1 VTGVRPALFCADITD
16 VARLQHLAGRYRPPV
31 ALLLAWLSV
40 PTLGVDRALAWI
52 GVVLAAEVW
61 TWICTRPAMTRAL
74 TVREMVTY
82 VLSGTVTMP
91 AWAALGT
98 MFWFDG
104 GPDGVGVAMAL
115 WVGQLLYT
123 QRFVFQSYL
132 AILMGNAVMVATM
145 AVVPMIH
152 PRTQSSADH
161 ALFELGLLF
170 CIGFTISASLAAY
183 ARIRA
188 LAEQNAAIQRAA
200 VTDELTALPN
210 RSRFTQALDEATA
223 ARMEVW
229 LLYMDL
235 DRFKNVND
243 TLGHQA
249 GDALLRQFAG
259 RLLEVS
265 PPGALVARLG
275 GDEFAALVAEPDFSL
290 EQAEALCRRIVS
302 SVKAPFA
309 IENGQAHVGVSIGL
323 ASAASGD
330 LSGADLM
337 RRADIALYSM
347 KANGRAGYTVF
358 NDDLE
363 MAVRSRTEIE
373 EALRATLA
381 SGGGLSLAYQPKVDR
396 LGRMNGV
403 EALVRWR
410 MNGRPVSPAIFVPI
424 AEDTGLILALGD
436 WVLGEAIAFALRW
449 PGLSVAVNLSPAQM
463 REVAFGANLLDR
475 IRRAGLEPGRI
486 ELEITET
493 ALFDSKASTL
503 DVLGELRAAGLH
515 VALDDF
521 GTGYSSLRH
530 LHSVSV
536 DRVKIDQSFV
546 AGLNRG
552 HESAAIISAVIQLG
566 HSMGLQI
573 TAEGVET
580 TAQRDFLVEAGADEL
595 QGYLYARP
603 LNEEQLRSWMAQQTA
618 GEVGRLAA

>member
-1 VTGVRPALFCADITD
+1 VNGRPALFCADITD
-16 VARLQHLAGRYRPPV
+16 VARLQHLAGRYRALV
-31 ALLLAWLSV
+31 AMLLAWLSV
-40 PTLGVDRALAWI
+40 SSLGAGRAAAWI
-52 GVVLAAEVW
+52 AAVLASEVW
-61 TWICTRPAMTRAL
+61 TWFCTRPAMKRAL
-74 TVREMVTY
+74 TVREMIAY

-91 AWAALGT
+91 SWAALGT
-98 MFWFDG
+98 MYWFSDR
-104 GPDGVGVAMAL
+104 PDGVGVAMAL

-132 AILMGNAVMVATM
+132 AILLGNAVMVATM
-145 AVVPMIH
+145 VAVPLIH
-152 PRTQSSADH
+152 PHTEFGADQ

-170 CIGFTISASLAAY
+170 CIGFTISASLAAH
-183 ARIRA
+183 ARMRSM
-188 LAEQNAAIQRAA
+188 AEQNAAVERAA
-200 VTDELTALPN
+200 VTDELTTLPN
-210 RSRFTQALDEATA
+210 RLRFTRTLGEAVA
-223 ARMEVW
+223 AKAPIW

-275 GDEFAALVAEPDFSL
+275 GDEFAAVIASPDFSL
-290 EQAEALCRRIVS
+290 DQAEALCRRIIS

-309 IENGQAHVGVSIGL
+309 IETGQAHVGVSIGL
-323 ASAASGD
+323 ASSPNGG

-347 KANGRAGYTVF
+347 KANGRAGFTVF
-358 NDDLE
+358 NEELE
-363 MAVRSRTEIE
+363 TAVRSRTEIE
-373 EALRATLA
+373 EALRATLT
-381 SGGGLSLAYQPKVDR
+381 SCTGLSLAYQPKVDR
-396 LGRMNGV
+396 LGRVRGV
-403 EALVRWR
+403 EALVRWQ
-410 MNGRPVSPAIFVPI
+410 MNGRPVSPAVFVPI
-424 AEDTGLILALGD
+424 AEGTGLIMALGD
-436 WVLGEAIAFALRW
+436 WVLKEAIAFALRW
-449 PGLSVAVNLSPAQM
+449 PSLSIAVNLSPAQM
-463 REVAFGANLLDR
+463 REATFGAKLLDR
-475 IRRAGLEPGRI
+475 IMRAGLDPGRI

-493 ALFDSKASTL
+493 ALFDSKDITL
-503 DVLGELRAAGLH
+503 GVLGELRTAGLH

-546 AGLNRG
+546 AGLHRG
-552 HESAAIISAVIQLG
+552 HEAAAIIAAVIQLG
-566 HSMGLQI
+566 HSMGIQI

-595 QGYLYARP
+595 QGFLFSRP
-603 LNEEQLRSWMAQQTA
+603 LSEAQLHAWLACGHAVRD
-618 GEVGRLAA
+618 GRLAA